1 MDEVGVVYR
10 QVPQLNPREA
20 DSGGRTLIVSTPSS
34 EIFHTDA
41 SNVIIRR

>member
-20 DSGGRTLIVSTPSS
+20 EGREGGRKTKIGT
-34 EIFHTDA
+34 ENW
-41 SNVIIRR
+41 NVFW